1 MSEVRGK
8 TKLEVEKEMKRKEEI
23 KKAIFIHNQ
32 LIDQFPEVYKHLK
45 AYWESLCDD
54 DAKHLGGKNGK

>member
-1 MSEVRGK
+1 
-8 TKLEVEKEMKRKEEI
+8 MKRKEEI

>member
-1 MSEVRGK
+1 MSEVREQ
-8 TKLEVEKEMKRKEEI
+8 TEREKAMEKRKEEI

-45 AYWESLCDD
+45 ELWR
-54 DAKHLGGKNGK
+54 KNGKM